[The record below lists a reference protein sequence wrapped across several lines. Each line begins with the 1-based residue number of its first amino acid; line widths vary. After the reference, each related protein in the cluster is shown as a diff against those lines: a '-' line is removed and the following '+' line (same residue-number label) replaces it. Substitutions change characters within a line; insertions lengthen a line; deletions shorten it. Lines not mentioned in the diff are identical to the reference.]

1 MSNVTDKFVIDELR
15 NLGISF
21 GCYGTCVVNKKTLHN
36 LGCIVKEYF
45 NLYDFKSKSSGRVQR
60 INCVEVLEHGTT
72 VYFWCCNMNNF
83 IVNGNTKK
91 ETYKKLVRLLID
103 ILCNKDETYF
113 NVFRSLRGNNYE

>member
-1 MSNVTDKFVIDELR
+1 MSDVTDKIVIDELR
-15 NLGISF
+15 NLGIPF
-21 GCYGTCVVNKKTLHN
+21 GYYGAYVVNKKTLYD
-36 LGCIVKEYF
+36 LGCTVKEYF
-45 NLYDFKSKSSGRVQR
+45 NLYDFKSKSSGRIQH
-60 INCVEVLEHGTT
+60 INSVVVLEHGTT

-103 ILCNKDETYF
+103 ILCNKDEIYF